1 MAITYPLSFP
11 STGGI
16 SNIMFTAT
24 DVIGISQSPYT
35 FQQQLFQYPGQR
47 WEASV
52 TLPPMKRDDAETWVG
67 FLLSLKGRLGTFYLN
82 DPNCFEPQGAALTVA
97 TNTFNYSESFDNAY
111 WTKTRILAFGAGS
124 VADAIASPFGDV
136 VADFLCEDTTATSTH
151 TIGRSKAFTIGKVY
165 TTSVYLHSSSTRSC
179 RVSFPSAAFGSAYA
193 NFNPSTGVIA
203 QSVGVI
209 SNMEDVGGGWYRCSI
224 TATCTITATN
234 SVVFYLSSGTTT
246 TYTGDGVSGL
256 YMFGAMLNEGE
267 LLPYNGV
274 IASYAPAIDV
284 GGQTGGTIN
293 IKGLSPNL
301 DNALKIGDYV
311 QIGSGSVLSLHK
323 CLTNVSTSATGT
335 ATLELWPNVRT
346 AYANNTPV
354 SFHNAKGLFRLKEN
368 VRSWQ
373 INEISSYGIS
383 FDCMEAL

>member
-52 TLPPMKRDDAETWVG
+52 TLPPMKRDDAEEWVG

-82 DPNCFEPQGAALTVA
+82 DPNCLEPQGAALTIA
-97 TNTFNYSESFDNAY
+97 TNTLAYTESFDNAY
-111 WTKTRILAFGAGS
+111 WTKSRVLAFGAGS
-124 VADAIASPFGDV
+124 VADAIASPFGDM
-136 VADFLCEDTTATSTH
+136 VADFICEDTTVNNTH
-151 TIGRSKAFTIGKVY
+151 SLARNKSFTVGNVY
-165 TTSVYLHSSSTRSC
+165 TFSVYLHSSSTRRC
-179 RVSFPSAAFGSAYA
+179 RLSFPNAAFGNSSGTFDAA
-193 NFNPSTGVIA
+193 TGTII
-203 QSVGVI
+203 QTVGAA
-209 SNMEDVGGGWYRCSI
+209 SNMENVGGGWYRCSI
-224 TATCTITATN
+224 TATCTATATN
-234 SVVFYLSSGTTT
+234 AVVFFLISGTTSS
-246 TYTGDGVSGL
+246 YTGDGVSGIYL
-256 YMFGAMLNEGE
+256 FGAMLNEGE

-274 IASYAPAIDV
+274 IASYAPAID
-284 GGQTGGTIN
+284 GGSQTGGSIN

-354 SFHNAKGLFRLKEN
+354 SFHSAKGLFRLKEN